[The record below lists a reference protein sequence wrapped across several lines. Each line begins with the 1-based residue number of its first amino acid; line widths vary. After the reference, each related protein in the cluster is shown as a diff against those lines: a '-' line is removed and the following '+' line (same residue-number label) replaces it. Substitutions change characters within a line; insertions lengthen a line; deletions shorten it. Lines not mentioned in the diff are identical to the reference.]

1 MKIIELFP
9 TPVGVYDLG
18 RKITKKEKSYI
29 DLLLQSTSPNGGNKT
44 SEDTFVLK
52 QNELSSLENFCLESV
67 NQFASQVL
75 KYQKL
80 QFRITQSWLNK
91 SSQGE
96 WHHLHNHPNS
106 VLSGVLYI
114 ETGKEDKINFKK
126 NGDRNSFLFEVDDWT
141 MYNTENWWLPVK
153 ATELFIF
160 PSHLF
165 HSVPPT
171 LSKSRISLSFN
182 TFPVGSFGSVNS
194 LCNLDL

>member
-9 TPVGVYDLG
+9 TPVGVYDLD
-18 RKITKKEKSYI
+18 RKITNKEKSHI
-29 DLLLQSTSPNGGNKT
+29 NLLLESTSPNGGNKT
-44 SEDTFVLK
+44 SKDTFIFNQQELLSLK
-52 QNELSSLENFCLESV
+52 EFCLKSV

-80 QFRITQSWLNK
+80 ELRITQSWLNR
-91 SSQGE
+91 SVQGE

-106 VLSGVLYI
+106 ILSGVLYI
-114 ETGKEDKINFKK
+114 ETGKQDKINFRK
-126 NGDRNSFLFEVDDWT
+126 NGDRNSFLFEVDDWN

-182 TFPVGSFGSVNS
+182 TFAVNSFGSVGS
-194 LCNLDL
+194 LSNLDL